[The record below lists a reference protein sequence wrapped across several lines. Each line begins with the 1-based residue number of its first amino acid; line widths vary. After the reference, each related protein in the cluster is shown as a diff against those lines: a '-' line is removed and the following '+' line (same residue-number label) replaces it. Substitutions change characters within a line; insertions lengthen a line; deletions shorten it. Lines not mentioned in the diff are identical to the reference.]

1 MAISIIEIIMKEIK
15 ITKEPVELYK
25 LLKFE
30 SIVSSGGEA
39 KHVISEGY
47 VTLNGTLETRKRKKL
62 VSDDVI
68 MFNGKKYKFRL
79 VWVFLVMQWLIRK
92 PINIM

>member
-1 MAISIIEIIMKEIK
+1 MTKKNETKEIK
-15 ITKEPVELYK
+15 INKEPVELYK

-47 VTLNGTLETRKRKKL
+47 VTLNGSLETRKRKKL
-62 VSDDVI
+62 VSGDVI
-68 MFNGKKYKFRL
+68 EFNGDKYKLRL
-79 VWVFLVMQWLIRK
+79 VWVFLVMQWLIMK
-92 PINIM
+92 LLNIM

>member
-1 MAISIIEIIMKEIK
+1 MKEIK

-62 VSDDVI
+62 VSGDVI
-68 MFNGKKYKFRL
+68 EFNGEKYKL
-79 VWVFLVMQWLIRK
+79 CLA
-92 PINIM
+92 

>member
-1 MAISIIEIIMKEIK
+1 MIKKNETKEIK
-15 ITKEPVELYK
+15 INKEPVELYK

-62 VSDDVI
+62 VSGDVI
-68 MFNGKKYKFRL
+68 EFNGDKYKLRL
-79 VWVFLVMQWLIRK
+79 VWVVLVMCWRIMKLLI
-92 PINIM
+92 IM